1 MADFLNPNERD
12 RDRAMRD
19 ALSHLPVPAA
29 EEDHADV
36 TLRLALQALHA
47 PRSRSTDSTAADV
60 SPAPFRWAFA
70 GGLALATASVVL
82 AWTHLRSL
90 DAGTSHRQP
99 PVQLLTEVESLFPG
113 QVAAVVSDGRETRVD
128 LTDTPMETGTPT
140 DQRVRVT
147 LTKGSESLN
156 VLTYSGRKVCVFL
169 DDREVC
175 LTPLIDQEG
184 AIFLMT
190 DTSVV
195 QPASGETLAGFHL
208 TVEHLRPNRS

>member
-1 MADFLNPNERD
+1 MADSLNPNERD

-19 ALSHLPVPAA
+19 VLSHLPVPEAA
-29 EEDHADV
+29 EDHADE

-47 PRSRSTDSTAADV
+47 PRNRSTDSTAADD
-60 SPAPFRWAFA
+60 SPSPFRWAIA
-70 GGLALATASVVL
+70 GGLGLATASVVL

-90 DAGTSHRQP
+90 DAGKNDHQP
-99 PVQLLTEVESLFPG
+99 PVELLAEVESLFPG
-113 QVAAVVSDGRETRVD
+113 QVAAVVSDGRETRVE
-128 LTDTPMETGTPT
+128 LTDAPMETGTPT

-147 LTKGSESLN
+147 LTKGTESLD
-156 VLTYSGRKVCVFL
+156 VLTYSGRKVCVSL
-169 DDREVC
+169 GDREVC

-195 QPASGETLAGFHL
+195 QPASGETVAGFHL